1 VNKGVYD
8 THPMLARAKRA
19 AVFGLYGLISAIF
32 CAPLFRRPNGLGISD
47 WDQHLFYYGSVL
59 KNIIE
64 YGQLPFWNPWYCG
77 GNVLWQNPQV
87 ALLSPTYPLALF
99 MSLALAMKMNIFLHY
114 WLGFIGMHLL
124 LTRVLGL
131 SYLPVVVYL
140 VSLFTVAGGIALH
153 LNAGHSV
160 FLPAFYLP
168 LLLFFYLRGLQ
179 TGKLRDIWL
188 GGAVLALIVYNGGLH
203 ILPMAIVTVGV
214 IAVVATVIRKQWQ
227 PLILVLLLLSAG
239 FGYSAPKLL
248 PVTLFVTGDQFWD
261 ARTVTPHPDWMSVPM
276 LIRTYLDPYQHRSL
290 KVDDVQR
297 HGWYEYGNYMG
308 SFGVIMTL
316 ASIIWIGATRRLA
329 DGWLGI
335 SFAVTAV
342 LLLALSA
349 GEFSP
354 VAPASIAAH
363 LPLFSSFRIPSRYT
377 VAFALFAAVTS
388 GFVARSLLAQT
399 AESGRLFIGLVCAI
413 ATLQLVVQNRVQFNG
428 VFSIAPLDRRFHVLA
443 RPDTPTIDRVT
454 SAYGPD
460 SPMLSALM
468 EGKTFYN
475 CYESLQLRHTADPD
489 RPLIFNDGKSKLV
502 QTEFSPNRIQFSAV
516 AGSDSSEIFL
526 NQNYARGWQST
537 AGQVTPDP
545 HNGMPSVKL
554 LPGQAGRFSF
564 RFVPPG
570 LILSLLPFFGA
581 VVGSAVFWNKRLIVR
596 G

>member
-1 VNKGVYD
+1 
-8 THPMLARAKRA
+8 
-19 AVFGLYGLISAIF
+19 
-32 CAPLFRRPNGLGISD
+32 
-47 WDQHLFYYGSVL
+47 
-59 KNIIE
+59 
-64 YGQLPFWNPWYCG
+64 
-77 GNVLWQNPQV
+77 
-87 ALLSPTYPLALF
+87 
-99 MSLALAMKMNIFLHY
+99 MSLALAMKVNIFLHY

-124 LTRVLGL
+124 LTRVLRL
-131 SYLPVVVYL
+131 SYLPIVVYL
-140 VSLFTVAGGIALH
+140 ASLFTAAGGMALH

-168 LLLFFYLRGLQ
+168 LLLFFFLRGLQ
-179 TGKLRDIWL
+179 TGKLGDIWL
-188 GGAVLALIVYNGGLH
+188 AGAVLALIVYNGGLH
-203 ILPMAIVTVGV
+203 ILPMAILGVGV
-214 IAVVATVIRKQWQ
+214 VAVVAAVIRKQWQ
-227 PLILVLLLLSAG
+227 PLMLALLLLSAG

-276 LIRTYLDPYQHRSL
+276 LMRTYLDPYQHRSL
-290 KVDDVQR
+290 KVDAAQR
-297 HGWYEYGNYMG
+297 HGWYEYGNYIG
-308 SFGVIMTL
+308 SFGAIVTL
-316 ASIIWIGATRRLA
+316 ASIIWIGAARRRLE
-329 DGWLGI
+329 DSWLGI
-335 SFAVTAV
+335 SFAFTAL

-354 VAPASIAAH
+354 LAPASIAAH

-413 ATLQLVVQNRVQFNG
+413 ATFQLVVQNRAQFNG
-428 VFSIAPLDRRFHVLA
+428 VFAITPLDRSFHFLA
-443 RPDTPTIDRVT
+443 RPDIPTIDRVT
-454 SAYGPD
+454 SAYEPD

-502 QTEFSPNRIQFSAV
+502 QTRFSPNRIQFSAV
-516 AGSDSSEIFL
+516 AASGSSEIVL
-526 NQNYARGWQST
+526 NQNYASGWKST

-545 HNGMPSVKL
+545 HSGMPSVTL

-564 RFVPPG
+564 SFVPSG
-570 LILSLLPFFGA
+570 LIVSLLPFFGA
-581 VVGSAVFWNKRLIVR
+581 VIGSAMFWNKRLAQNCR
-596 G
+596 